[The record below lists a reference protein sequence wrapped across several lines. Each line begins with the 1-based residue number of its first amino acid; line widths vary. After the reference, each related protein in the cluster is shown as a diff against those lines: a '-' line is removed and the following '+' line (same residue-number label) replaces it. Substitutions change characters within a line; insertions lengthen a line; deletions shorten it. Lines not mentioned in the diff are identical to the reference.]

1 MFKCLLFNVASGTN
15 HVGNGRSVG
24 VYRIAHYLRDHNWD
38 AEVIDFVSA
47 WSLDELKL
55 LAISRIDANTKFIS
69 FSHMFSVWSDTLEQ
83 FAFWLKQTYPEIPL
97 LSGSGISPQF
107 KSKVLDYYIQGF
119 GEKALV
125 ELLKY
130 LFSNGTRPRFSLSKA
145 NNKPLLS
152 ANDQYP
158 SFPMPN
164 LNVIYQDRDYIQS
177 NEWLGIEFARG
188 CKFAC
193 DFCNFPVLGVK
204 GDYSRDAED
213 FRMQVQ
219 DAYDRFG
226 VTNYLV
232 SDETFNDRTEKITK
246 FADVVDKLNFSPW
259 FTGFIRPDLIISRL
273 HDREE
278 LLRMGFLG
286 HHYGVESFNHKAV
299 KSVGK
304 GMHPDKIKQGL
315 IDVKA
320 YFETH
325 GTNRYRT
332 LLTFILGLPGE
343 TEQDLESTTDWLLK
357 NWQGQAWTP
366 FVLEIPIGELN
377 RLSKMSLDYSKY
389 GYKEYTGKY
398 TELEYTQARVSNEIL
413 IWENKDL
420 NYFKAYEIFFKMID
434 VRNNTSSNFTLA
446 PWDLAM
452 IGLPGNVTERLALH
466 NSYLKNKEVDLIREK
481 FVNNYKQQKLNLIQ

>member
-1 MFKCLLFNVASGTN
+1 MIKCLLFNVASGTN
-15 HVGNGRSVG
+15 YVGNGRSVG
-24 VYRIAHYLRDHNWD
+24 VYRIAHYLRENNWD
-38 AEVIDFVSA
+38 AEVIDFASA

-55 LAISRIDANTKFIS
+55 LATSRIDKQTKFIS

-83 FAFWLKQTYPEIPL
+83 FAFWLKETYPCIPL

-107 KSKVLDYYIQGF
+107 KSNALDYYVQGF

-130 LFSNGTRPRFSLSKA
+130 LFSNGTRPRFNLAKA

-158 SFPMPN
+158 SFPMPS
-164 LNVIYQDRDYIQS
+164 LNVIYQDRDFIQPY
-177 NEWLGIEFARG
+177 EWLGIEFARG

-193 DFCNFPVLGVK
+193 AFCNFPVLGVK

-213 FRMQVQ
+213 FRIQVQ

-226 VTNYLV
+226 ITNYLV

-246 FADVVDKLNFSPW
+246 FADVVEKLNFTPW
-259 FTGFIRPDLIISRL
+259 FTGFVRPDLIISRPN
-273 HDREE
+273 DREE

-286 HHYGVESFNHKAV
+286 HHYGVESFNHEAV

-315 IDVKA
+315 IDVKE

-343 TEQDLESTTDWLLK
+343 TEDDLSQTTNWLLN

-389 GYKEYTGKY
+389 GYKEYKGHY

-420 NYFKAYEIFFKMID
+420 NYFKAYEIFFKMIS
-434 VRNNTSSNFTLA
+434 VRNDTNNNFTLA

-452 IGLPGNVTERLALH
+452 IGLAGDVSERLKLH
-466 NSYLKNKEVDLIREK
+466 NSYIKNAEIDSIRSQ
-481 FVNNYKQQKLNLIQ
+481 FVKNYKQQKLNYV